1 MKKGILN
8 CEMVLEM
15 GNNMLTWD
23 EFNPALYKLTA
34 ELTNGKKKEVKQI
47 QFGMREFAIKGKWFY
62 VNGRQTQ
69 LRGTVECC
77 TFPLTGYPPT
87 DVKSWER
94 IFRICRSSGLNHIR
108 FHSYCPPEAAFIA
121 ADLVG
126 IYLQPE
132 GPRRNS

>member
-1 MKKGILN
+1 
-8 CEMVLEM
+8 
-15 GNNMLTWD
+15 
-23 EFNPALYKLTA
+23 
-34 ELTNGKKKEVKQI
+34 
-47 QFGMREFAIKGKWFY
+47 MREFAIKGKWFY

-132 GPRRNS
+132 GPACPNHGVPLGNGAPIDKYLMDETIRLTREYGNYAS